1 MPPICLQLWFRMQL
15 SPVLVC
21 ALVSCLLLLGGVAAS
36 PLPQYGGRRGYY
48 RGYRGGSR
56 GNNLAR

>member
-1 MPPICLQLWFRMQL
+1 MRL

>member
-1 MPPICLQLWFRMQL
+1 MRL

-21 ALVSCLLLLGGVAAS
+21 ALVSCLLLGGVAAS